1 MPVYCEVRM
10 PETPVLSEKDVAA
23 AKRQYVELYG
33 SVAVMNTYLKIAVLT
48 LCAVAL
54 TLAALDVKTYNA
66 FHHLQPL
73 VIRINQVGRAE
84 AINYGSLDYQPQE
97 AELKYFLV
105 QFVTAFYGRMRATIR
120 EAYPRALYFLDARL
134 ADAVMESTKKSK
146 VIEAFLVSHTDEI
159 DINVVNVAIED
170 LRSAPYKATVEFE
183 KIVYSAATHEEIRRE
198 RFVAHVVFI
207 VKQPVPNALIPINPL
222 GLAITYLRDDQAFQE
237 QKQ

>member
-1 MPVYCEVRM
+1 M
-10 PETPVLSEKDVAA
+10 PETVIVSEQDFAA

-33 SVAVMNTYLKIAVLT
+33 SVAVMNTYLKIAVLA
-48 LCAVAL
+48 LCAVAVAL
-54 TLAALDVKTYNA
+54 VALDVKTYNA

-84 AINYGSLDYQPQE
+84 AVNYGSLDYQPQE

-105 QFVTAFYGRMRATIR
+105 QFVTAYYGRMRATIR
-120 EAYPRALYFLDARL
+120 EGYPRSLYFLDGRL

-146 VIEAFLVSHTDEI
+146 VIEAFLVGHTEEI
-159 DINVVNVAIED
+159 DISVANVAIED
-170 LRSAPYKATVEFE
+170 LRSPPYKATVEFE
-183 KIVYSAATHEEIRRE
+183 KVFYSAANHEEVRRE
-198 RFVAHVVFI
+198 RYVAHVVFI

-237 QKQ
+237 QKP